1 MILIVDFGG
10 HNNQLAA
17 RKIRDL
23 KVYCEVHPY
32 KKALDKLEELKPSGV
47 VFQGEPGKFKEFKEI
62 SERVE
67 ALSVP
72 SIIISEG
79 HVEDLREKLSAFLFD
94 TCKEEPTWT
103 MKNYKEQQIEEI
115 KNLVGDKKVLL
126 ALSGGVDSSVVAAL
140 LSKAVGKN
148 LTCIFVDTGLMRKHE
163 GDEVEAAFKDSGMN
177 FIRINAEERY
187 LNKLKDVTD
196 PEKKRKIIG
205 EEFIRVFEEEGKKI
219 GHVDYLGQGT
229 IYPDIIESGLSDGKV
244 VKSHHNVGGLPDAI
258 DFEDLVEPLKFLFKD
273 EVRELGRELGLPD
286 YLVSRQP
293 FPGPGLGVRCMGE
306 ITKDKLDILRDADY
320 IFREELE
327 KNMDRSQMSQ
337 YFAVLTNQKTVGVSR
352 DARTYDYT
360 VALRCI
366 KTTDFMSA
374 EWVKIPYEILEQAS
388 ARILNEVEHVN
399 RVVYDITSKPPATI
413 EWE

>member
-32 KKALDKLEELKPSGV
+32 KKALGKLEELKPSGV
-47 VFQGEPGKFKEFKEI
+47 VFQGEPEKFKEFKDI

-79 HVEDLREKLSAFLFD
+79 QDEDLREKLSAFLFD

-187 LNKLKDVTD
+187 LNKLKGVTD

-219 GHVDYLGQGT
+219 GHVDYLAQGT

-244 VKSHHNVGGLPDAI
+244 VKSHHNVGGLPEAI

-286 YLVSRQP
+286 YLVTRQP

-306 ITKDKLDILRDADY
+306 ITKEKLDILRDADY

-337 YFAVLTNQKTVGVSR
+337 YFAILTNQKTVGVSSDR
-352 DARTYDYT
+352 RTYDYT
-360 VALRCI
+360 IALRCI

-374 EWVKIPYEILEQAS
+374 DWVKIPYEILEQAS
-388 ARILNEVEHVN
+388 TRILNEVDHVN

>member
-47 VFQGEPGKFKEFKEI
+47 VFQGEPDKFKEFKEI

-163 GDEVEAAFKDSGMN
+163 GDEVEAAFKNSGMN

-187 LNKLKDVTD
+187 LNKLKGVTD

-244 VKSHHNVGGLPDAI
+244 VKSHHNVGGLPEAI
-258 DFEDLVEPLKFLFKD
+258 DFEDLIEPLKYLFKD

-286 YLVSRQP
+286 YLVNRQP

-320 IFREELE
+320 IFREELK

-337 YFAVLTNQKTVGVSR
+337 YFAILTNQKTVGVSSDR
-352 DARTYDYT
+352 RTYDYT
-360 VALRCI
+360 IALRCI

-374 EWVKIPYEILEQAS
+374 DWVKIPYEILEQAS
-388 ARILNEVEHVN
+388 TRILNEVDHVN

>member
-32 KKALDKLEELKPSGV
+32 KKALGKLEELKPTGV
-47 VFQGEPGKFKEFKEI
+47 VFQGEPEKFKEFKDI

-115 KNLVGDKKVLL
+115 KNSVGDKKVLL

-187 LNKLKDVTD
+187 LNKLKGVTD

-273 EVRELGRELGLPD
+273 EVRELGRELGLPE

-388 ARILNEVEHVN
+388 TRILNEVDHVN

>member
-32 KKALDKLEELKPSGV
+32 NKALSKLKELSPSGV
-47 VFQGEPGKFKEFKEI
+47 VFQGEPDKFKEFKEI
-62 SERVE
+62 EKEVKAHS
-67 ALSVP
+67 LP
-72 SIIISEG
+72 SIKISEG

-103 MKNYKEQQIEEI
+103 MKNFKEQQIEEI
-115 KNLVGDKKVLL
+115 KKTVGDKKVLL

-163 GDEVEAAFKDSGMN
+163 GDQVEEAFKDSGMN

-187 LNKLKDVTD
+187 LNKLKGVTD

-244 VKSHHNVGGLPDAI
+244 VKSHHNVGGLPEAI
-258 DFEDLVEPLKFLFKD
+258 DFEDLIEPLKFLFKD
-273 EVRELGRELGLPD
+273 EVRELGRELELPD
-286 YLVSRQP
+286 YLVTRQP

-327 KNMDRSQMSQ
+327 KNMDRSKMSQ
-337 YFAVLTNQKTVGVSR
+337 YFAILTNQKTVGVSK
-352 DARTYDYT
+352 DSRTYDYT
-360 VALRCI
+360 IALRCI

-374 EWVKIPYEILEQAS
+374 DWVKIPYEILEQAS
-388 ARILNEVEHVN
+388 TRILNEVDHVN

>member
-115 KNLVGDKKVLL
+115 KNSVGDKKVLL

-187 LNKLKDVTD
+187 LNKLKGVTD

-286 YLVSRQP
+286 YLVTRQP

-320 IFREELE
+320 IFREELD

-352 DARTYDYT
+352 DSRTYDYT

-388 ARILNEVEHVN
+388 TRILNEVDHVN

>member
-32 KKALDKLEELKPSGV
+32 KKVLDKLEELKPSGV
-47 VFQGEPGKFKEFKEI
+47 VFQGEPDKFKEFKEI

-187 LNKLKDVTD
+187 LNKLKGVTD

-219 GHVDYLGQGT
+219 RHVDYLGQGT

-244 VKSHHNVGGLPDAI
+244 VKSHHNVGGLPEAI
-258 DFEDLVEPLKFLFKD
+258 DFEDLIEPLKFLFKD

-286 YLVSRQP
+286 YLVNRQP

-327 KNMDRSQMSQ
+327 KNLDRSKMSQ
-337 YFAVLTNQKTVGVSR
+337 YFAILTNQKTVGVSSDR
-352 DARTYDYT
+352 RTYDYT
-360 VALRCI
+360 IALRCI

-374 EWVKIPYEILEQAS
+374 DWVKIPYEILEQAS
-388 ARILNEVEHVN
+388 TRILNEVNHVN

>member
-47 VFQGEPGKFKEFKEI
+47 VFQGEPDKFKEFKEI

-72 SIIISEG
+72 STIISEG

-140 LSKAVGKN
+140 LSKAVDKN

-187 LNKLKDVTD
+187 LNKLKGVTD

-244 VKSHHNVGGLPDAI
+244 VKSHHNVGGLPEAI
-258 DFEDLVEPLKFLFKD
+258 DFEDLIEPLKYLFKD

-286 YLVSRQP
+286 YLVTRQP

-306 ITKDKLDILRDADY
+306 ITKEKLDILRDADY

-327 KNMDRSQMSQ
+327 KNMDRSKMSQ
-337 YFAVLTNQKTVGVSR
+337 YFAILTNQKTVGVSR
-352 DARTYDYT
+352 DSRTYDYT

-374 EWVKIPYEILEQAS
+374 EWVKIPYEILEKAS
-388 ARILNEVEHVN
+388 TRILNEVDHVN

>member
-32 KKALDKLEELKPSGV
+32 KKALGKLNELSPSGV
-47 VFQGEPGKFKEFKEI
+47 VFQGEPDKFKEFKEI
-62 SERVE
+62 SEKVK
-67 ALSVP
+67 ALSIP
-72 SIIISEG
+72 SIKISEG

-94 TCKEEPTWT
+94 TCKEEPNWT
-103 MKNYKEQQIEEI
+103 MKNFKEQQIEEI
-115 KNLVGDKKVLL
+115 KKTAGDKKVLL

-163 GDEVEAAFKDSGMN
+163 GDEVEKAFKDSGMN
-177 FIRINAEERY
+177 FIRINAEERF
-187 LNKLKDVTD
+187 LNKLKGVTD

-258 DFEDLVEPLKFLFKD
+258 DFEDLIEPLKFLFKD

-286 YLVSRQP
+286 YLVTRQP

-306 ITKDKLDILRDADY
+306 ITKEKLDILRDADY

-337 YFAVLTNQKTVGVSR
+337 YFAILANQKTVGVSR

-374 EWVKIPYEILEQAS
+374 EWVKIPYEILEKAS
-388 ARILNEVEHVN
+388 TRILNEVDHVN

>member
-23 KVYCEVHPY
+23 KVYCEVHLY
-32 KKALDKLEELKPSGV
+32 KKALGKLEELKPSGV
-47 VFQGEPGKFKEFKEI
+47 VFQGEPEKFKEFKEI

-67 ALSVP
+67 ALSIP

-79 HVEDLREKLSAFLFD
+79 RVEDLREKLSAFLFD

-187 LNKLKDVTD
+187 LNKLKGVTD

-286 YLVSRQP
+286 YLVTRQP

-352 DARTYDYT
+352 NSRTYDYT

-374 EWVKIPYEILEQAS
+374 EWVKIPYEILEKAS
-388 ARILNEVEHVN
+388 TRILNEVDHVN

>member
-47 VFQGEPGKFKEFKEI
+47 VFQGEPDKFKEFKEI

-187 LNKLKDVTD
+187 LNKLKGVTD

-219 GHVDYLGQGT
+219 GHVDYLAQGT
-229 IYPDIIESGLSDGKV
+229 IYPDIIESGATDGKV
-244 VKSHHNVGGLPDAI
+244 VKSHHNVGGLPEAI

-273 EVRELGRELGLPD
+273 EVRELGRELGLPE

-293 FPGPGLGVRCMGE
+293 FPGPGLGVRVMGE
-306 ITKDKLDILRDADY
+306 ITKEKLDILRDADY

-327 KNMDRSQMSQ
+327 KNMDRSKMSQ

-388 ARILNEVEHVN
+388 TRILNEVDHVN

>member
-32 KKALDKLEELKPSGV
+32 KKASGKLEELKPSGV
-47 VFQGEPGKFKEFKEI
+47 VFQGEPDKFTEFKEI
-62 SERVE
+62 SDR
-67 ALSVP
+67 AKSLSIP

-187 LNKLKDVTD
+187 LNKLKGVTD

-286 YLVSRQP
+286 YLVTRQP

-352 DARTYDYT
+352 DSRTYDYT

-388 ARILNEVEHVN
+388 TRILNEVDHVN

>member
-32 KKALDKLEELKPSGV
+32 KKALGKLEELKPSGV
-47 VFQGEPGKFKEFKEI
+47 VFQGEPEKFKEFKEI

-187 LNKLKDVTD
+187 LSKLKGVTD

-244 VKSHHNVGGLPDAI
+244 VKSHHNVGGLPEAI

-286 YLVSRQP
+286 YLVTRQP

-327 KNMDRSQMSQ
+327 RNMDRSKMSQ

-352 DARTYDYT
+352 DSRTYDYT

-388 ARILNEVEHVN
+388 TRILNEVDHVN

>member
-47 VFQGEPGKFKEFKEI
+47 VFQGEPEKFKEFKDI

-219 GHVDYLGQGT
+219 GHVNYLGQGT

-244 VKSHHNVGGLPDAI
+244 VKSHHNVGGLPEAI
-258 DFEDLVEPLKFLFKD
+258 DFEDLIEPLKMLFKD

-286 YLVSRQP
+286 YLVTRQP

-306 ITKDKLDILRDADY
+306 ITKEKLDILRDADY

-337 YFAVLTNQKTVGVSR
+337 YFAILTNQKTVGVSSDR
-352 DARTYDYT
+352 RTYDYT
-360 VALRCI
+360 IALRCI

-374 EWVKIPYEILEQAS
+374 DWVKIPYEILEQAS
-388 ARILNEVEHVN
+388 TRILNEVDHVN

>member
-273 EVRELGRELGLPD
+273 EVRELGRELGLPE

-388 ARILNEVEHVN
+388 TRILNEVDHVN

>member
-32 KKALDKLEELKPSGV
+32 KKALGKLEELKPSGV
-47 VFQGEPGKFKEFKEI
+47 VFQGEPEKFKEFKEI

-103 MKNYKEQQIEEI
+103 MKNYKEQQIEDI

-286 YLVSRQP
+286 YLVTRQP

-320 IFREELE
+320 IFREELD

-352 DARTYDYT
+352 DSRTYDYT

-374 EWVKIPYEILEQAS
+374 EWVKIPYEILEKAS
-388 ARILNEVEHVN
+388 TRILNEVDHVN

>member
-32 KKALDKLEELKPSGV
+32 KKALGKLEELKPSGV
-47 VFQGEPGKFKEFKEI
+47 VFQGEPEKFKEFKEI

-187 LNKLKDVTD
+187 LSKLKGVTD

-286 YLVSRQP
+286 YLVTRQP

-306 ITKDKLDILRDADY
+306 ITKDKLDILRYADY

-352 DARTYDYT
+352 DSRTYDYT

-374 EWVKIPYEILEQAS
+374 EWVKIPYEILEKAS
-388 ARILNEVEHVN
+388 TRILNKVDHVN

>member
-32 KKALDKLEELKPSGV
+32 KKVLSKLEELHPSGV
-47 VFQGEPGKFKEFKEI
+47 VFQGEPDKFKEFEEI
-62 SERVE
+62 SSKVK
-67 ALSVP
+67 ALSLP

-79 HVEDLREKLSAFLFD
+79 HVENLREKLSAFLFD

-115 KNLVGDKKVLL
+115 KKKVGDKKVLL

-163 GDEVEAAFKDSGMN
+163 GDQVEEAFKDSGMN

-187 LNKLKDVTD
+187 LYKLKGVTD

-244 VKSHHNVGGLPDAI
+244 VKSHHNVGGLPEAI
-258 DFEDLVEPLKFLFKD
+258 DFEDLIEPLKFLFKD
-273 EVRELGRELGLPD
+273 EVRELGRELELPD
-286 YLVSRQP
+286 YLVTRQP

-327 KNMDRSQMSQ
+327 KNMDRSKMSQ
-337 YFAVLTNQKTVGVSR
+337 YFAILTNQKTVGVSR

-360 VALRCI
+360 IALRCI

-374 EWVKIPYEILEQAS
+374 DWVKIPYEILEQAS
-388 ARILNEVEHVN
+388 TRILNEVDHVN

>member
-47 VFQGEPGKFKEFKEI
+47 VFQGEPEKFKEFKEI

-67 ALSVP
+67 ALSIP

-140 LSKAVGKN
+140 LSKAVDKN

-187 LNKLKDVTD
+187 LNKLKGVTD

-244 VKSHHNVGGLPDAI
+244 VKSHHNVGGLPEAI
-258 DFEDLVEPLKFLFKD
+258 DFEDLIEPLKMLFKD
-273 EVRELGRELGLPD
+273 EVRELGRELGLPE
-286 YLVSRQP
+286 YLVNRQP

-327 KNMDRSQMSQ
+327 KNMDRSKMSQ

-352 DARTYDYT
+352 DSRTYDYT

-374 EWVKIPYEILEQAS
+374 DWVKIPYEILEQAS
-388 ARILNEVEHVN
+388 TRILNEVDHVN

>member
-47 VFQGEPGKFKEFKEI
+47 VFQGEPDKFKEFKEI

-67 ALSVP
+67 ALSIP

-79 HVEDLREKLSAFLFD
+79 HVEDLRENLSAFLFD
-94 TCKEEPTWT
+94 TCKEEPNWT

-187 LNKLKDVTD
+187 LNKLKGVTD

-244 VKSHHNVGGLPDAI
+244 VKSHHNVGGLPEAI
-258 DFEDLVEPLKFLFKD
+258 DFEDLIEPLKFLFKD

-286 YLVSRQP
+286 YLVNRQP

-327 KNMDRSQMSQ
+327 KNLDRSKMSQ
-337 YFAVLTNQKTVGVSR
+337 YFAILTNQKTVGVSSDR
-352 DARTYDYT
+352 RTYDYT
-360 VALRCI
+360 IALRCI

-374 EWVKIPYEILEQAS
+374 DWVKIPYEILEQAS
-388 ARILNEVEHVN
+388 TRILNEVDHVN

>member
-32 KKALDKLEELKPSGV
+32 KKALGKLEELKPSGV
-47 VFQGEPGKFKEFKEI
+47 VFQGEPDKFKEFKEI

-187 LNKLKDVTD
+187 LNKLKGVTD

-244 VKSHHNVGGLPDAI
+244 VKSHHNVGGLPEAI
-258 DFEDLVEPLKFLFKD
+258 DFEDLIEPLKYLFKD

-327 KNMDRSQMSQ
+327 KNMDRSKMSQ

-352 DARTYDYT
+352 DSRTYDYT

-388 ARILNEVEHVN
+388 TRILNEVDHVN

>member
-47 VFQGEPGKFKEFKEI
+47 VFQGEPDKFKEFKEI

-187 LNKLKDVTD
+187 LNKLKGVTD

-244 VKSHHNVGGLPDAI
+244 VKSHHNVGGLPEAI
-258 DFEDLVEPLKFLFKD
+258 DFEDLIEPLKYLFKD

-286 YLVSRQP
+286 YLVNRQP

-327 KNMDRSQMSQ
+327 KNLDRSKMSQ
-337 YFAVLTNQKTVGVSR
+337 YFAILTNQKTVGVSSDR
-352 DARTYDYT
+352 RTYDYT
-360 VALRCI
+360 IALRCI

-374 EWVKIPYEILEQAS
+374 DWVKIPYEILEQAS
-388 ARILNEVEHVN
+388 TRILNEVDHVN

>member
-32 KKALDKLEELKPSGV
+32 KKALGKLEELKPSGV
-47 VFQGEPGKFKEFKEI
+47 VFQGEPDKFKEFKEI

-67 ALSVP
+67 AISVP

-187 LNKLKDVTD
+187 LNKLKGVTD

-205 EEFIRVFEEEGKKI
+205 EEFIRVFEEEGKII
-219 GHVDYLGQGT
+219 GHVDYLAQGT
-229 IYPDIIESGLSDGKV
+229 IYPDIIESGATDGKV
-244 VKSHHNVGGLPDAI
+244 VKSHHNVGGLPEAI
-258 DFEDLVEPLKFLFKD
+258 DFEDLIEPLKMLFKD
-273 EVRELGRELGLPD
+273 EVRELGRELGLPE

-293 FPGPGLGVRCMGE
+293 FPGPGLGVRVMGE

-366 KTTDFMSA
+366 RTTDFMSA

-388 ARILNEVEHVN
+388 TRILNEVDHVN

>member
-32 KKALDKLEELKPSGV
+32 KKALGKLEELKPTGV
-47 VFQGEPGKFKEFKEI
+47 VFQGEPEKFNEFKEI
-62 SERVE
+62 SERVD
-67 ALSVP
+67 ALSIP

-79 HVEDLREKLSAFLFD
+79 QDVDLKEKLSSFLFD

-187 LNKLKDVTD
+187 LNKLKGVTD

-244 VKSHHNVGGLPDAI
+244 VKSHHNVGGLPEAI
-258 DFEDLVEPLKFLFKD
+258 DFEDLIEPLKYLFKD

-293 FPGPGLGVRCMGE
+293 FPGPGLGVRVMGE

-337 YFAVLTNQKTVGVSR
+337 YFAVLTNQKTVGVSSDR
-352 DARTYDYT
+352 RTYDYT
-360 VALRCI
+360 IALRCI

-374 EWVKIPYEILEQAS
+374 DWVKIPYEILEQAS
-388 ARILNEVEHVN
+388 TRILNEVDHVN

>member
-32 KKALDKLEELKPSGV
+32 KKALGKLEELKPSGV
-47 VFQGEPGKFKEFKEI
+47 VFQGEPDKFEEFKEI

-94 TCKEEPTWT
+94 TCKEKPTWT

-187 LNKLKDVTD
+187 LNKLKGVTD

-244 VKSHHNVGGLPDAI
+244 VKSHHNVGGLPEAI
-258 DFEDLVEPLKFLFKD
+258 DFEDLVEPLKLLFKD
-273 EVRELGRELGLPD
+273 EVRELGRELGLPE

-293 FPGPGLGVRCMGE
+293 FPGPGLGVRVMGE

-327 KNMDRSQMSQ
+327 KNMDRSKMSQ
-337 YFAVLTNQKTVGVSR
+337 YFAILTNQKTVGVSSDR
-352 DARTYDYT
+352 RTYDYT
-360 VALRCI
+360 IAFRCI

-374 EWVKIPYEILEQAS
+374 DWVKIPYEILEQAS
-388 ARILNEVEHVN
+388 TRILNEVDHVN

>member
-32 KKALDKLEELKPSGV
+32 KKALGKLEELKPSGV
-47 VFQGEPGKFKEFKEI
+47 VFQGEPEKFKEFKEI

-67 ALSVP
+67 ALSIP

-79 HVEDLREKLSAFLFD
+79 RVEDLREKLSAFLFD

-187 LNKLKDVTD
+187 LNKLKGVTD

-229 IYPDIIESGLSDGKV
+229 IYPDIIESGATDGKV
-244 VKSHHNVGGLPDAI
+244 VKSHHNVGGLPEAI
-258 DFEDLVEPLKFLFKD
+258 DFEDLVEPLKMLFKD
-273 EVRELGRELGLPD
+273 EVRELGRELGLPE

-337 YFAVLTNQKTVGVSR
+337 YFAVLTNQRTVGVSR

-388 ARILNEVEHVN
+388 TRILNEVDHVN

>member
-47 VFQGEPGKFKEFKEI
+47 VFQGEPEKFKEFKEI
-62 SERVE
+62 SEKVE

-79 HVEDLREKLSAFLFD
+79 RVEDLREKLSAFLFD

-163 GDEVEAAFKDSGMN
+163 GDEVEAAFIDSGMN

-187 LNKLKDVTD
+187 LNKLKGVTD

-219 GHVDYLGQGT
+219 GHVDYLAQGT
-229 IYPDIIESGLSDGKV
+229 IYPDIIESGATDGKV
-244 VKSHHNVGGLPDAI
+244 VKSHHNVGGLPEAI
-258 DFEDLVEPLKFLFKD
+258 DFEDLIEPLKMLFKD
-273 EVRELGRELGLPD
+273 EVRELGRELGLPE

-293 FPGPGLGVRCMGE
+293 FPGPGLGVRVMGE

-327 KNMDRSQMSQ
+327 KNMDRNQMSQ

-352 DARTYDYT
+352 DSRTYDYT

-388 ARILNEVEHVN
+388 TRILNEVDHVN

>member
-47 VFQGEPGKFKEFKEI
+47 VFQGEPEKFKEFKEI
-62 SERVE
+62 SEKVE

-177 FIRINAEERY
+177 FIRINAAERY
-187 LNKLKDVTD
+187 LNKLKGVTD

-219 GHVDYLGQGT
+219 GHVDYLAQGT
-229 IYPDIIESGLSDGKV
+229 IYPDIIESGATDGKV
-244 VKSHHNVGGLPDAI
+244 VKSHHNVGGLPEAI

-286 YLVSRQP
+286 YLVTRQP

-337 YFAVLTNQKTVGVSR
+337 YFAVLTNQRTVGVSR

-388 ARILNEVEHVN
+388 TRILNEVDHVN